1 MIIFYLLV
9 LLAFFPVLGFLL
21 AKESNNKAFVFSFSF
36 IVLGLSLFGFVSK
49 FSILGS
55 IKEQMLANHVKDAVY
70 QNIKLKNDYFD
81 QFTTTIADEDKILWL
96 EEIILFA
103 VDNNSLNT
111 AEQLAEFAEP
121 IFTESDLQ
129 IRFYALYTILR
140 DKKYPDFAFSSINTD
155 FVLPENCKFV
165 SIQLTAFI
173 DKGPAV
179 PIAQIQSQDSTIMS
193 ISISNQDAL
202 IPGFDL
208 ASALINDEDILLN
221 SLLNCQ
227 NNLSFS
233 SSLFPKKSAKN
244 KAIFGVKISEKD
256 WFVNSQ

>member
-1 MIIFYLLV
+1 M
-9 LLAFFPVLGFLL
+9 
-21 AKESNNKAFVFSFSF
+21 
-36 IVLGLSLFGFVSK
+36 
-49 FSILGS
+49 
-55 IKEQMLANHVKDAVY
+55 Y
-70 QNIKLKNDYFD
+70 QNIKLKNDYFN

-111 AEQLAEFAEP
+111 AEQLVEFAEP

-173 DKGPAV
+173 DNGPAV

>member
-1 MIIFYLLV
+1 M
-9 LLAFFPVLGFLL
+9 
-21 AKESNNKAFVFSFSF
+21 
-36 IVLGLSLFGFVSK
+36 
-49 FSILGS
+49 
-55 IKEQMLANHVKDAVY
+55 
-70 QNIKLKNDYFD
+70 
-81 QFTTTIADEDKILWL
+81 
-96 EEIILFA
+96 
-103 VDNNSLNT
+103 NT

-140 DKKYPDFAFSSINTD
+140 DKKYPDFAFSSINAD

-173 DKGPAV
+173 DNGPAV

>member
-55 IKEQMLANHVKDAVY
+55 IKEQILANQVKDAVY
-70 QNIKLKNDYFD
+70 QNIKLKNDYFN

-129 IRFYALYTILR
+129 IRFHALYTILR
-140 DKKYPDFAFSSINTD
+140 DKKYPDFVFSSINTD

-179 PIAQIQSQDSTIMS
+179 PIAQIQSQDSKIMN

-208 ASALINDEDILLN
+208 ASALINEEDILLN

>member
-1 MIIFYLLV
+1 MRKIY
-9 LLAFFPVLGFLL
+9 
-21 AKESNNKAFVFSFSF
+21 
-36 IVLGLSLFGFVSK
+36 
-49 FSILGS
+49 
-55 IKEQMLANHVKDAVY
+55 LANQVKDAVY
-70 QNIKLKNDYFD
+70 QNIKLKNDYFN

-173 DKGPAV
+173 AV
-179 PIAQIQSQDSTIMS
+179 SYTHLRAHET
-193 ISISNQDAL
+193 
-202 IPGFDL
+202 
-208 ASALINDEDILLN
+208 
-221 SLLNCQ
+221 
-227 NNLSFS
+227 
-233 SSLFPKKSAKN
+233 
-244 KAIFGVKISEKD
+244 
-256 WFVNSQ
+256 

>member
-55 IKEQMLANHVKDAVY
+55 IKEQILANQVKDAVY
-70 QNIKLKNDYFD
+70 QNIKLKNDYFN

-111 AEQLAEFAEP
+111 AEQLVEFAEP

-140 DKKYPDFAFSSINTD
+140 DKKYPNFAFSSINAD

-165 SIQLTAFI
+165 SIQLTAFM
-173 DKGPAV
+173 DNGPAV
-179 PIAQIQSQDSTIMS
+179 PIAQIQSQDSKIMN

-233 SSLFPKKSAKN
+233 SSLFPKKSVKN